1 MDTLNPEEKIMD
13 PEERQK
19 KLEERSKQ
27 LRERNL
33 NDIRKV
39 LVLPEGRRLLW
50 RIMGE
55 GKIFCTS
62 PAGNSE
68 IAARVEGERVI
79 GLKIFADIMEVK
91 PEMFL
96 QMQREYKSEQESI
109 KKQFPIE
116 AEEF

>member
-1 MDTLNPEEKIMD
+1 MDTINPEEEIMD

-27 LRERNL
+27 LRERDL

-50 RIMGE
+50 RIMSDAE
-55 GKIFCTS
+55 TFLASSTDKRI
-62 PAGNSE
+62 
-68 IAARVEGERVI
+68 I
-79 GLKIFADIMEVK
+79 GLMLFNDIMKVAPEV
-91 PEMFL
+91 FL